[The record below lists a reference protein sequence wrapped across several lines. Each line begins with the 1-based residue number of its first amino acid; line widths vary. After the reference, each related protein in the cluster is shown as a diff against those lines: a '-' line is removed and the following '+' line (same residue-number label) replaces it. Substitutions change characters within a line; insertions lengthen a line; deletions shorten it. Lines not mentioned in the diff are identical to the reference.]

1 MYLLRICVMIC
12 LLPLAA
18 TADRPNIVLIMVD
31 DMGFSD
37 IGPYGSEIR
46 TPNLDHLAAEGV
58 RFTQF
63 YNAGRCCPTRASL
76 LTGLYPH
83 QAGIGYMEPGNKYN
97 KPIVERLHAPQYQGY
112 LKRNCI
118 TIAEALRA
126 SGYQNYMTGKWHVG
140 TRPGQRPWERGFDRF
155 FGILG
160 GASNHFR
167 PGTRLYHGEQQFE
180 APADF
185 YTTDYFS
192 KYAATFIREAERERP
207 FFLYVAYTAPHWPIQ
222 AWPADIDRYR
232 ERYRTGWDELRRRRF
247 SRQKELGLFP
257 SSLRL
262 SPRHPESYAW
272 EEAGQEDMALRMAV
286 YAAMIDRVDQ
296 GIGQIFTAL
305 RETGEYGDTLVL
317 FLSDNGGCAEPYGRN
332 RKNQIPPGP
341 AESNTG
347 YYLPWA
353 NASNTPFRLFK
364 HWAHEGGIATPL
376 IASWPG
382 KTPAGAI
389 NTTQTG
395 HVKDIMATCLDAAGA
410 QYPATHGGEDVQPA
424 EGRSLLPSMLDPESA
439 SNAPIYWEH
448 EGNRAIRDGKW
459 KLVSYYNDIHEE
471 MGRVGTGRR
480 TGQWELYNLESD
492 RTELLDL
499 SAVYPDKAEEVSR
512 KWEAWA
518 TRVGAMDWEELL
530 RLGGYDRAGGLE

>member
-1 MYLLRICVMIC
+1 MMLWLG
-12 LLPLAA
+12 PLAGAA
-18 TADRPNIVLIMVD
+18 TQPNIVLIMVD

-37 IGPYGSEIR
+37 IGPYGAEIR
-46 TPNLDHLAAEGV
+46 TPNLAAGGV

-97 KPIVERLHAPQYQGY
+97 KPITERLHAPQYQGY
-112 LKRNCI
+112 LSRNSV

-126 SGYQNYMTGKWHVG
+126 AGYQTFMTGKWHVG
-140 TRPGQRPWERGFDRF
+140 AQAGQRPWERGFDRF
-155 FGILG
+155 YGILG

-167 PGTRLYHGEQQFE
+167 PGDRLHSNDRQVA
-180 APADF
+180 APDDF
-185 YTTDYFS
+185 YSTDYFS
-192 KYAATFIREAERERP
+192 RYAATFVREADRERP
-207 FFLYVAYTAPHWPIQ
+207 FFLYVAYTAPHWPIH
-222 AWPADIDRYR
+222 AWPEDI
-232 ERYRTGWDELRRRRF
+232 ERYRDVYRIGWDEVRRRRF
-247 SRQKELGLFP
+247 ARQKEIGLFP
-257 SSLRL
+257 ASLRL
-262 SPRHPESYAW
+262 APRHPESYAW
-272 EEAGQEDMALRMAV
+272 EEADQEDMALRMAV

-296 GIGQIFTAL
+296 GIGGILAAL
-305 RETGEYGDTLVL
+305 RETGEEKDTLVL

-332 RKNQIPPGP
+332 LASRIPPGP

-389 NTTQTG
+389 NAKQIG
-395 HVKDIMATCLDAAGA
+395 HVKDIMATCLAAAGA
-410 QYPATHGGEDVQPA
+410 AYPAEHGGYEIQPA
-424 EGRSLLPSMLDPESA
+424 EGRSLLPAILDADMA
-439 SNAPIYWEH
+439 SNEPVYWEH

-459 KLVSYYNDIHEE
+459 KLVSYYNEIHEE
-471 MGRVGTGRR
+471 MGRLGTGRR
-480 TGQWELYNLESD
+480 TGRWELYNMETD

-499 SAVYPDKAEEVSR
+499 SAVYPGKAQELLR
-512 KWEAWA
+512 QWEAWA
-518 TRVGAMDWEELL
+518 TRVGAMDWEEMLK
-530 RLGGYDRAGGLE
+530 LGGYDRVEGLE